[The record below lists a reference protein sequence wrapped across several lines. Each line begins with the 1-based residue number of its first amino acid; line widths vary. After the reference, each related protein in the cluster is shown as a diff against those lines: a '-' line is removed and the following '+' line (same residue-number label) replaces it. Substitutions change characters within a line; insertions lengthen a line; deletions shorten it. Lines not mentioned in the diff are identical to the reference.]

1 MTFSAN
7 VDSARNNLA
16 SSFVNGFVNAG
27 FGRDKMVVPDA
38 ESTNN
43 WIYKTKDHGTYK
55 DHVHLT
61 LADMDFPSRY
71 DQCYSIHWYDSLMG
85 CGSRFVYH
93 RQVHVLD

>member
-55 DHVHLT
+55 DHVVHSI

-85 CGSRFVYH
+85 CGSRLVYH
-93 RQVHVLD
+93 

>member
-43 WIYKTKDHGTYK
+43 WIYKTKDHGMDK
-55 DHVHLT
+55 LEFSSCIA
-61 LADMDFPSRY
+61 LADMVLLF
-71 DQCYSIHWYDSLMG
+71 
-85 CGSRFVYH
+85 
-93 RQVHVLD
+93 QV